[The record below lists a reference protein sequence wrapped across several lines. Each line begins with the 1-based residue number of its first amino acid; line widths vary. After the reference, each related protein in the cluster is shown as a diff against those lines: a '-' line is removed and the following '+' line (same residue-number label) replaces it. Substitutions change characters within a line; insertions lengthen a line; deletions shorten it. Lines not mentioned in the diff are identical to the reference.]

1 MKSFCFAF
9 LFLLLA
15 GFSSGPCLDSIHPS
29 VTHDNRVQ
37 FVIVHYTS
45 TNLERSLALLTHGQ
59 VSSHYLIG
67 DDASGTI
74 YKLVDESQRAW
85 HAGESEWMGRT
96 WLNSSSIGI
105 EIVNPG
111 YRDT

>member
-1 MKSFCFAF
+1 MNY
-9 LFLLLA
+9 
-15 GFSSGPCLDSIHPS
+15 
-29 VTHDNRVQ
+29 DNRVQ
-37 FVIVHYTS
+37 FVVVHYTS
-45 TNLERSLALLTHGQ
+45 ASLDRSLALLTHGQ

-67 DDASGTI
+67 DDASATI

-105 EIVNPG
+105 EIEPWLQGHPDRALVVPVFRSAG
-111 YRDT
+111 EIVGGAAQGHQQA